1 MISKPELSAA
11 PAVPAPGATITA
23 IMPGLST
30 AATGGSEPTLMT
42 ADQRRVD
49 EAALL
54 IMADPQV
61 TAAKAAVLKTWSSLP
76 AARLMDGQATLPGA
90 VDELTYLVAL
100 TAAQR
105 VLCPETIASI
115 ETPPGTWGEGIPG
128 SRWALDNADRIYR
141 IATVDPASTYVIEG
155 KRNALA
161 SNGDFSFDV
170 TVDGITTLATLKAED
185 IDVGADGAFTILLD
199 ATPTAGRRNHMTLPP
214 RGDTMVI
221 RDTFSDWDRQLPNRL
236 TIRKLGSE
244 PTKAGLFVR
253 AVQVTISLLQT
264 YARFD
269 AMLMDMFR
277 QNPINQLVPQVRS
290 AENGMGGTVNAAS
303 PFNLKDD
310 EALVLT
316 IDPQGANYVGL
327 HLTDPWLRSIP
338 FWNNISSLSIAQ
350 ARRGPDGSITVVIA
364 VRDPG
369 YANWMS
375 TNGLND
381 GFISLRMEDI
391 RASSSVDPLKA
402 VRASTV
408 VKISQLPTLLPP
420 YIERVNADQRAR
432 QLAAREA
439 GFRKRLI
446 E

>member
-1 MISKPELSAA
+1 MISKPAFIA
-11 PAVPAPGATITA
+11 A
-23 IMPGLST
+23 IMPGL
-30 AATGGSEPTLMT
+30 AAAASGGVEPTLMT

-49 EAALL
+49 EAALS
-54 IMADPQV
+54 IIADPQV
-61 TAAKAAVLKTWSSLP
+61 AAAKAAVLKTWSSLP
-76 AARLMDGQATLPGA
+76 AASLKDGQETLPDV

-141 IATVDPASTYVIEG
+141 IATVDPSSTYVIEG
-155 KRNALA
+155 KRNVLA

-170 TVDGITTLATLKAED
+170 TKDGITTLVTLKAED
-185 IDVGADGAFTILLD
+185 IDVAADGSFGILLD
-199 ATPTAGRRNHMTLPP
+199 STPTAGRRNHLTLPP
-214 RGDTMVI
+214 EGDTIVI

-236 TIRKLGSE
+236 AISKIGSE
-244 PTKAGLFVR
+244 PSKIGSVAQ
-253 AVQVTISLLQT
+253 AVQTTISLLQT

-269 AMLMDMFR
+269 AMLMGMFS
-277 QNPINQLVPQVRS
+277 QNPVNQLVPQVRS
-290 AENGMGGTVNAAS
+290 AENGMGGTVNAVS
-303 PFNLKDD
+303 RFNLKND

-350 ARRGPDGSITVVIA
+350 ARRGPDGSMTVVIA
-364 VRDPG
+364 GRDPG
-369 YANWMS
+369 YANWVS
-375 TNGLND
+375 TNGLED

-391 RASSSVDPLKA
+391 RADSSVDPLKA
-402 VRASTV
+402 VRASAV
-408 VKISQLPTLLPP
+408 VKISQLATLLPT
-420 YIERVNADQRAR
+420 YIERVTADQRAQ